1 MTRLMNMLLFPL
13 LLWGWGKQTLGNT
26 EDEDE
31 FQNQEK
37 YYIFKCNETLLSD
50 YITFC
55 WVPFHGEIAMQN
67 ENWCNW
73 TKVAW
78 YYSDM
83 SNCAEYVSE
92 LIGCYFPNAIV
103 ENFFVQ
109 IHSQYFSNCTT
120 EEEAVYADPQDE
132 MVLVLTIIPVCI
144 IPVLVSLVIW
154 KSKVKE

>member
-1 MTRLMNMLLFPL
+1 MTRLMKMLFPL

-31 FQNQEK
+31 FQNQEM
-37 YYIFKCNETLLSD
+37 YNIFQCNETLLLD
-50 YITFC
+50 YITYC
-55 WVPFHGEIAMQN
+55 WVPFHGEIAIQR

-73 TKVAW
+73 TKVAR

-83 SNCAEYVSE
+83 SECVEHLSE
-92 LIGCYFPNAIV
+92 FTGCYFPNMIV

-120 EEEAVYADPQDE
+120 EEAVYADPQDE
-132 MVLVLTIIPVCI
+132 LVLVLTITPVCI
-144 IPVLVSLVIW
+144 IPILVSLVVW